1 MKNILIMMFIY
12 TLAGCN
18 TAPVEPDYVEGPDTL
33 NVYNDGT
40 LEFRD
45 RTLNQEDVIIY
56 PDGFG
61 GERAAVRLDVPLSDD
76 YYFRDSI
83 RVRREDSSYVQPN

>member
-1 MKNILIMMFIY
+1 MKNILVVIFIC

-18 TAPVEPDYVEGPDTL
+18 TAPVEPNYVAGPETL
-33 NVYNDGT
+33 NIYNDGT
-40 LEFRD
+40 LEFGD
-45 RTLNQEDVIIY
+45 RTLNEEDVIIY

-61 GERAAVRLDVPLSDD
+61 GERAAVRVDVPLSDN

-83 RVRREDSSYVQPN
+83 RVHREDTSFDKSY